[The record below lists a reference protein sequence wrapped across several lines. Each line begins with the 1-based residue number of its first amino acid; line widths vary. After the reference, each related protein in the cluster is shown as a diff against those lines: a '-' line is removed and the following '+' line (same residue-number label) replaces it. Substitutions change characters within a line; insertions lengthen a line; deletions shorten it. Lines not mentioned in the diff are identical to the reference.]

1 MSALT
6 LANVLQQIV
15 AGTYTSTET
24 GTGVDVT
31 AAEGMA
37 IAVLNS
43 SAGGGTTP
51 TLDVKLQS
59 CSTVG
64 GTYADISGATFTQI
78 TDSGGG
84 VQMIA
89 FNIAAVEAFVR
100 ALGTIAGGGGETF
113 DFSVTLIYM
122 KKAVG

>member
-1 MSALT
+1 MNALT

-43 SAGGGTTP
+43 SDGGGTTP

-64 GTYADISGATFTQI
+64 GAYEDISGATFTQI

-100 ALGTIAGGGGETF
+100 ALGTITGSSPTF